1 MNFVSQAQKKWNY
14 RCVDKTFF
22 CEQLRKSYNLMRLFI
37 RNYSKSNYW
46 YLQERINA
54 NNVWGVSLTGD
65 VRIFKSQ
72 DFTKINFC
80 NDIYLKTMLNIIYLC
95 NKFKRI

>member
-46 YLQERINA
+46 YLQERIHS
-54 NNVWGVSLTGD
+54 NNVWCVPSLEMSGYLD
-65 VRIFKSQ
+65 P
-72 DFTKINFC
+72 KI
-80 NDIYLKTMLNIIYLC
+80 LQK
-95 NKFKRI
+95 